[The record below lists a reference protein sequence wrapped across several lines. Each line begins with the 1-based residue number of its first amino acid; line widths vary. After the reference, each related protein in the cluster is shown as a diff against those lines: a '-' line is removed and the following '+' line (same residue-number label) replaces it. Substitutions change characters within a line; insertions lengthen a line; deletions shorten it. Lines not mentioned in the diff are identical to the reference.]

1 MKVQS
6 NTKPTSIEIK
16 NLQDATLLIF
26 AENVVEELKEET
38 TLYTY
43 DEYRLMV
50 PVTKNLEKRVTEN
63 LESWLTKAKQ
73 AELDKLAKEVRE
85 KRNQLLA
92 ETDFYFLSDRELD
105 SAKRGALEAYRQAL
119 RDITKQKGFPYEIK
133 WPEVG

>member
-43 DEYRLMV
+43 DEYRLTV